1 MSRFFLRALGAVALL
16 VLAAP
21 AFAQSVDG
29 CWATIDD
36 DDGSVK
42 SYVRIY
48 SEGGAKVGDIVR
60 LTNSGGRCSD
70 CADRYNNRVLRN
82 ERIMSGF
89 RADGNRYTGGSIID
103 PKSGRTYNA
112 LMNLVEGN
120 SDRLYLR
127 GYIGVRALGRSQTW
141 RRAAAS
147 NCAS

>member
-1 MSRFFLRALGAVALL
+1 MPRFLLRALGAVALL

-29 CWATIDD
+29 CWATVDD
-36 DDGSVK
+36 EDGTVK

-48 SEGGAKVGDIVR
+48 TEGNTKVGDIAK
-60 LTNSGGRCSD
+60 LTVNGGRCED
-70 CADRYNNRVLRN
+70 CADRYDGRILRN

-89 RADGNRYTGGSIID
+89 RADGGRYVDGSIID
-103 PKSGRTYNA
+103 PKSGRTYSA
-112 LMNLVEGN
+112 VMNLLQDN

-127 GYIGVRALGRSQTW
+127 GYVGVRAFGRSQTW

-147 NCAS
+147 NCS

>member
-1 MSRFFLRALGAVALL
+1 MPRFLLRTLGALALVL
-16 VLAAP
+16 LAAP

-36 DDGSVK
+36 EDNSVK
-42 SYVRIY
+42 SYVKIY
-48 SEGGAKVGDIVR
+48 SENGTKVGDIVR
-60 LTNSGGRCSD
+60 LTQGGGRCVD
-70 CADRYNNRVLRN
+70 CADRYNGRVLRN

-89 RADGNRYTGGSIID
+89 RADGDRYEDGRIID
-103 PKSGRTYNA
+103 PKSGRTYNGI
-112 LMNLVEGN
+112 MNLVDGN

-127 GYIGVRALGRSQTW
+127 GYVGIRALGRSQTW